1 MIRFRKTFHLLII
14 LFAINFNSY
23 SQTKPSDNSEIVQL
37 TKQALKLYNEGDFEK
52 CFLLS
57 NQSLN
62 KAIAINDIESI
73 AKNYRQIARVFYEL
87 SEFDK
92 SIFFFNKALL
102 FANKIDNNSL
112 KIHLFNNLGNV
123 YTFGINDYS
132 KGISYYKNGLDLTKK
147 VKDTSQIVL
156 INLNLA
162 WASFKSEKYKEGFTN
177 LEIVNKYND
186 KYGAQYD
193 YITIFMLNGLY
204 YSNTNQF
211 DLAQKYFQK
220 GLDFKSEKNHTDGRN
235 FLYIEYAKF
244 LNKKGDYKKAYYYL
258 NLSNEVENKIFNE
271 KNLKNSI
278 LKGNNIEI
286 DEYKK
291 EINKIEIDKKNQSKL
306 ISKSKIIN
314 ILAIIIIGIFGLL
327 LFLLNRNSIR
337 NQNNNKNLI
346 KKNFQLKEAIE
357 MANVANKVKSQ
368 FVSTISHEL
377 RTPLYGVIGI
387 TDIIYDD
394 YKNLIDNKHL
404 EALKFSAKYLLTL
417 INDILQI
424 SKIEESEIVL
434 EKTKFNILEEV
445 NSICNA
451 LQFIAINNNVAIKTI
466 IDSNIPKL
474 LTGDQT
480 RLSQILMNLI
490 TNSLKFTKNGT
501 VWVILTL
508 ENFENNKYFIN
519 FKVKDTGIGIAPE
532 NQSKIFDKFTQ
543 IKRKDDD
550 YQGTGLGLSI
560 VKKLIDLF
568 DSEIYLESELN
579 MGTTISFSI
588 GFDIFEEINNIPF
601 EAKKN
606 INSNLKFLVVEDNKI
621 NQIVTKKI
629 IDQKKYTSLIVSSG
643 FEAIEI
649 LKTEKF
655 DIILMDINMPELNGF
670 ETTSLIRNMKIS
682 VPIIALTA
690 YNKKQVLQQSIDVG
704 IDAVLEKPYEP
715 EKLFEIIDDLLEAKK
730 QFLINDSLN

>member
-57 NQSLN
+57 NQCLN

-87 SEFDK
+87 SEFEK
-92 SIFFFNKALL
+92 SIFFFKKALL

-112 KIHLFNNLGNV
+112 KIYLFNNLGNA

-193 YITIFMLNGLY
+193 YITIFMLNGMY

-579 MGTTISFSI
+579 MGTTFSFSI
-588 GFDIFEEINNIPF
+588 GFDIFKEINNIPF
-601 EAKKN
+601 EVKKN

-730 QFLINDSLN
+730 QFLINDTLN